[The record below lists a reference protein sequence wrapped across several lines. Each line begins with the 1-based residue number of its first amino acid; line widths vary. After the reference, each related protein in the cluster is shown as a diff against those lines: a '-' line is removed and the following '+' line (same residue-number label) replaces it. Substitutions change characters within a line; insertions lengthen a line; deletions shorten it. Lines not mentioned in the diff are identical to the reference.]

1 MRVSCC
7 PHNPCRSFRAVWR
20 TLNERESSERGR
32 RKRRERSQELRKE
45 NITKTTHLMTVQI
58 FVCTVERGDGN

>member
-1 MRVSCC
+1 MRVSGC

-32 RKRRERSQELRKE
+32 RKRRERGQELRKE
-45 NITKTTHLMTVQI
+45 NITKATHLMIVQI
-58 FVCTVERGDGN
+58 FVQKEFIKYHC